1 MEYTFPCRLHLPC
14 PHWPQWISDIPSVS
28 RMDIAIM
35 RFFWFFL
42 AAVAIYFLHWHL
54 QFLPQKTS
62 HSSASLWSALSC
74 FFPPRKH
81 KYSSYV
87 IFVRVQV
94 PSCVIILH
102 ISRWAPE
109 LSIEI
114 CAFFVSSYSLTLIF
128 FLLSKSDPL
137 SGDRM
142 WGEKRA
148 GGPVCV
154 NLRWQLSKLIIG
166 IVFSVFQCFSCHVEK
181 KVIMGPD

>member
-35 RFFWFFL
+35 RFFVFFNSSCYL
-42 AAVAIYFLHWHL
+42 LPPLTPAISSTENISFFCLSVVCAVM
-54 QFLPQKTS
+54 
-62 HSSASLWSALSC
+62 

-81 KYSSYV
+81 KNSSYV

-128 FLLSKSDPL
+128 FCL
-137 SGDRM
+137 
-142 WGEKRA
+142 
-148 GGPVCV
+148 V
-154 NLRWQLSKLIIG
+154 NLIPCLVGGKTGRWTSMCEFTMTTQ
-166 IVFSVFQCFSCHVEK
+166 
-181 KVIMGPD
+181 

>member
-35 RFFWFFL
+35 RFFWVFL

-74 FFPPRKH
+74 FSPPRKH

-128 FLLSKSDPL
+128 FCL
-137 SGDRM
+137 
-142 WGEKRA
+142 
-148 GGPVCV
+148 V
-154 NLRWQLSKLIIG
+154 NLIPCLAIGCGGKNGQVDQYVWIYDDNSVNLSL
-166 IVFSVFQCFSCHVEK
+166 E
-181 KVIMGPD
+181 